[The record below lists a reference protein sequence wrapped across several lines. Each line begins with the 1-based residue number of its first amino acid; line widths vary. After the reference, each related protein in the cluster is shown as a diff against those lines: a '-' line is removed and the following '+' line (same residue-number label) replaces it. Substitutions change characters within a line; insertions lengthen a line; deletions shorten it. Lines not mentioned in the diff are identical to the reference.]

1 MTLNLYIPQSHK
13 PKAKNYLFFPVS
25 PGCSSFFYQ
34 KPLINPLVFRIQ
46 IDFNKSEVQNLLL
59 HLSTKSCNGDFSAC
73 HFWILAVGNSGGK
86 PEKARFT
93 ESQHFHSINK
103 NRSNLLKLYPGI
115 PWFFFHLSK
124 HRGQLVI
131 SPNTGF
137 QHHHPFKKKSKIHKP
152 SHFPPWHNQPV
163 AGPRLLRHRGEFSEP
178 ELELSFLSLATV
190 GLLSPQLEGGKSQF
204 WGCIFFV
211 Y

>member
-59 HLSTKSCNGDFSAC
+59 HLSTESCNGDFSAC

-152 SHFPPWHNQPV
+152 SHFPP
-163 AGPRLLRHRGEFSEP
+163 
-178 ELELSFLSLATV
+178 
-190 GLLSPQLEGGKSQF
+190 
-204 WGCIFFV
+204 
-211 Y
+211 